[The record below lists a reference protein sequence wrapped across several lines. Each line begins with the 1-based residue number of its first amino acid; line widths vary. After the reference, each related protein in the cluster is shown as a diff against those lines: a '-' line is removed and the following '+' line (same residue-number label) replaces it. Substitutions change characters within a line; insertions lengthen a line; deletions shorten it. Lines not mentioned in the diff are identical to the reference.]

1 MFSKLVPRMK
11 TFDPATEVLLEKLS
25 TFSPACAATGCAPA
39 VSVEKSGPTMI
50 FAPSATAC
58 EAAAC
63 PPALVPAE
71 G

>member
-11 TFDPATEVLLEKLS
+11 TFEPATEVLLLKLS
-25 TFSPACAATGCAPA
+25 TFRPADAATGCAPA

-50 FAPSATAC
+50 LAPSATAC
-58 EAAAC
+58 WAAAC
-63 PPALVPAE
+63 PPAVVPAV